1 MYFCPIELVDKMT
14 IAVRE
19 YSKQDVELVLDTMES
34 IAATENDSKRARKYT
49 ELLRK
54 YLDRNWE

>member
-34 IAATENDSKRARKYT
+34 MLLKAFLRDLPEN
-49 ELLRK
+49 
-54 YLDRNWE
+54 